1 MKYRQSW
8 LGPAELWIH
17 VDSQETHISFQA
29 GEEMLVRYPRI
40 REPTNLLTSI
50 LGLRFY
56 IGSQHMRVRPL
67 QFLLSSL
74 CFTKVINTFIYCWQ
88 GLGTTKKLAF
98 QRSHLGF

>member
-50 LGLRFY
+50 LGLRFHVA
-56 IGSQHMRVRPL
+56 SQHMRVIILKLFRP
-67 QFLLSSL
+67 
-74 CFTKVINTFIYCWQ
+74 K
-88 GLGTTKKLAF
+88 GT
-98 QRSHLGF
+98 